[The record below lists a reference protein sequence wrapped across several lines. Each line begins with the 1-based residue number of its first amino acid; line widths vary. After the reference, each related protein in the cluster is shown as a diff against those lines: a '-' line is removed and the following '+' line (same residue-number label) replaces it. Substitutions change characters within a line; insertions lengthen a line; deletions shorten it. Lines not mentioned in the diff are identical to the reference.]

1 MTLDASRAEGL
12 LREVL
17 DTFVIARGGP
27 HTYVADMP
35 RPSLEDGFRLLERIR
50 ALLSEMDK
58 ETP

>member
-1 MTLDASRAEGL
+1 MTAEGL
-12 LREVL
+12 LRTVL

-35 RPSLEDGFRLLERIR
+35 RPSLKEAFGLLERIR
-50 ALLSEMDK
+50 EFLAERDK